1 MRYPF
6 QVIKEWQIPLTPLP
20 KTYPATAAFLELMVT
35 LDELFDEFPAVLRLP
50 EGTALTLLYRDVV
63 YSDQDILNSVGGLA
77 CHISETCSL
86 TFYGT
91 TEHRETA
98 EMTVRPGSSPK
109 KGRVLTRSLSGLPI
123 RRLQGLGVRLD
134 LGDRDAAD
142 HLTVMARALAA
153 SGGPWGVVSRQHEAF
168 VHKCGLLQPT
178 QGSLFSYFAWE
189 NARPQ
194 QLLTA
199 LTAEHK
205 ALLWE
210 SFLADGQQPLEFAWL
225 WEIYYTDQ
233 TRWLLEW
240 ELALDMV
247 LDQLSFQVNR
257 DTNSFCLLDGT
268 GRERRFDFTRGG
280 PAEKLFLKL
289 LFPLDTR

>member
-1 MRYPF
+1 MRPASAHPG
-6 QVIKEWQIPLTPLP
+6 KPLLLLCLGKRPSP
-20 KTYPATAAFLELMVT
+20 TA
-35 LDELFDEFPAVLRLP
+35 P
-50 EGTALTLLYRDVV
+50 
-63 YSDQDILNSVGGLA
+63 
-77 CHISETCSL
+77 
-86 TFYGT
+86 
-91 TEHRETA
+91 HRT
-98 EMTVRPGSSPK
+98 
-109 KGRVLTRSLSGLPI
+109 
-123 RRLQGLGVRLD
+123 
-134 LGDRDAAD
+134 DR
-142 HLTVMARALAA
+142 
-153 SGGPWGVVSRQHEAF
+153 
-168 VHKCGLLQPT
+168 
-178 QGSLFSYFAWE
+178 
-189 NARPQ
+189 
-194 QLLTA
+194 
-199 LTAEHK
+199 EHK

>member
-1 MRYPF
+1 MLDRSEYENLAAAAKKF
-6 QVIKEWQIPLTPLP
+6 YVQERKESKLQKALD
-20 KTYPATAAFLELMVT
+20 TAMK
-35 LDELFDEFPAVLRLP
+35 
-50 EGTALTLLYRDVV
+50 
-63 YSDQDILNSVGGLA
+63 I
-77 CHISETCSL
+77 ISEL
-86 TFYGT
+86 K
-91 TEHRETA
+91 A
-98 EMTVRPGSSPK
+98 KV
-109 KGRVLTRSLSGLPI
+109 
-123 RRLQGLGVRLD
+123 
-134 LGDRDAAD
+134 
-142 HLTVMARALAA
+142 
-153 SGGPWGVVSRQHEAF
+153 
-168 VHKCGLLQPT
+168 
-178 QGSLFSYFAWE
+178 
-189 NARPQ
+189 
-194 QLLTA
+194 TA

>member
-1 MRYPF
+1 MKNEKDCR
-6 QVIKEWQIPLTPLP
+6 
-20 KTYPATAAFLELMVT
+20 AAVRDFCLQNRL
-35 LDELFDEFPAVLRLP
+35 LCPGQPLRLAAAVSGGADSMALLLLLRALQP
-50 EGTALTLLYRDVV
+50 EFGYTL
-63 YSDQDILNSVGGLA
+63 SA
-77 CHISETCSL
+77 CHVN
-86 TFYGT
+86 
-91 TEHRETA
+91 H
-98 EMTVRPGSSPK
+98 
-109 KGRVLTRSLSGLPI
+109 GL
-123 RRLQGLGVRLD
+123 RGAAA
-134 LGDRDAAD
+134 DRDAAD

>member
-1 MRYPF
+1 
-6 QVIKEWQIPLTPLP
+6 
-20 KTYPATAAFLELMVT
+20 
-35 LDELFDEFPAVLRLP
+35 
-50 EGTALTLLYRDVV
+50 
-63 YSDQDILNSVGGLA
+63 
-77 CHISETCSL
+77 
-86 TFYGT
+86 
-91 TEHRETA
+91 
-98 EMTVRPGSSPK
+98 
-109 KGRVLTRSLSGLPI
+109 
-123 RRLQGLGVRLD
+123 
-134 LGDRDAAD
+134 
-142 HLTVMARALAA
+142 MARALAA